1 MINIH
6 PFLIGRR
13 RVAGIIFATI
23 LLFSL
28 CLALSGCATKVRVN
42 MLQPAEFHQ
51 ASLTKSVAVVP
62 FSGPNGADFA
72 AEIEG
77 VLASIN
83 IDDRPYFS
91 LVDRQSLDRII
102 SEQKFSQSG
111 LVDPNTA
118 ARLGRMVGAQG
129 IYTGAVTASEVKDHR
144 YTEQRRECIKY
155 EEQKKDAKWYEA
167 AKCLKYRDYTVR
179 CLKRDAVFSVTP
191 KLIDVSTGRV
201 LYSRNLGDSASSSGC
216 DDRSPAVGREE
227 LLEKVKGTTK
237 ARFRKDVAP
246 FYVTVEIGLMDTT
259 DGIPTAEPKDALKR
273 GIEYADRGRLDAAC
287 ELWGSARIQAPASP
301 ALLYNL
307 GVCAESRGDAEAALS
322 LYRQADKL
330 LGKPDDDITAALNR
344 VSAVI
349 KNRKKLEQ
357 QLRPQG

>member
-1 MINIH
+1 MTDTTAHSSVRHRVFRLLPVIL
-6 PFLIGRR
+6 PAFFLG
-13 RVAGIIFATI
+13 
-23 LLFSL
+23 LF
-28 CLALSGCATKVRVN
+28 LSGCATKVRVN
-42 MLQPAEFHQ
+42 MLQPAAYHQ

-62 FSGPNGADFA
+62 FNGPDGANFA

-77 VLASIN
+77 VLGSIN

-91 LVDRQSLDRII
+91 LVDRQSLDRVI

-129 IYTGAVTASEVKDHR
+129 IYTGTVTASDVKERR
-144 YTEQRRECIKY
+144 YREQRRECV
-155 EEQKKDAKWYEA
+155 EREAKKKNAGFFDVP
-167 AKCLKYRDYTVR
+167 KCLRYRNYTVN
-179 CLKRDAVFSVTP
+179 CLKRDVTFAVTP

-201 LYSRNLGDSASSSGC
+201 LYSRNLGNSTSSSGC
-216 DDRSPAVGREE
+216 SDGTQPKSGDE
-227 LLEKVKGTTK
+227 LLEGVKATAK
-237 ARFRKDVAP
+237 AQFRKDVAP
-246 FYVTVEIGLMDTT
+246 FYTTVEIGLMDTT
-259 DGIPTAEPKDALKR
+259 DGIPTAEPKDSLKR
-273 GIEYADRGRLDAAC
+273 GLEYAARGRLDAAC
-287 ELWGSARIQAPASP
+287 ELWGAARIQAPASP

-307 GVCAESRGDAEAALS
+307 GVCAESRGDADAALS

>member
-1 MINIH
+1 MTKSFPSAPRH
-6 PFLIGRR
+6 RRFLL
-13 RVAGIIFATI
+13 RVVLAF
-23 LLFSL
+23 LF
-28 CLALSGCATKVRVN
+28 CLALPGCAAKVRVN

-62 FSGPNGADFA
+62 FSGPGGADFA

-77 VLASIN
+77 VLGSIN

-91 LVDRQSLDRII
+91 LVDRRSLDRVI

-118 ARLGRMVGAQG
+118 ARLGQMLGAQG
-129 IYTGAVTASEVKDHR
+129 IYTGTVTASEVKNNR
-144 YTEQRRECIKY
+144 YTEQRRECVQY
-155 EEQKKDAKWYEA
+155 EEKKKDAKWYEG

-179 CLKRDAVFSVTP
+179 CLKRDVHFAVTP
-191 KLIDVSTGRV
+191 RLIDVSTGRV
-201 LYSRNLGDSASSSGC
+201 LYSRNLADSASSAGC
-216 DDRSPAVGREE
+216 DDGSPPKSPEE
-227 LLEKVKGTTK
+227 LLEKTKGTVK
-237 ARFRKDVAP
+237 AQFRKDVAP
-246 FYVTVEIGLMDTT
+246 FYVTVEIGLKDMT
-259 DGIPTAEPKDALKR
+259 DGIPTPEPRDNLKR
-273 GIEYADRGRLDAAC
+273 GIEYASRSRLDAAC
-287 ELWGSARIQAPASP
+287 ELWGAARIQAPASP

-330 LGKPDDDITAALNR
+330 LGKPDDDVTAALNR
-344 VSAVI
+344 VSGVI
-349 KNRKKLEQ
+349 KNRQKLEQ

>member
-1 MINIH
+1 MTNTSIH
-6 PFLIGRR
+6 PSVRQ
-13 RVAGIIFATI
+13 RVFR
-23 LLFSL
+23 LLPVFVPAFFI

-42 MLQPAEFHQ
+42 MLQPAAYHQ
-51 ASLTKSVAVVP
+51 ASLTKAVAVVP
-62 FSGPNGADFA
+62 FGGPDGTGFA

-91 LVDRQSLDRII
+91 LVDRQSLNRII

-118 ARLGRMVGAQG
+118 AKLGRMVGAQG
-129 IYTGAVTASEVKDHR
+129 IYTGTVTASDVKEQR
-144 YTEQRRECIKY
+144 YREQRRECIEREAK
-155 EEQKKDAKWYEA
+155 KKDAGFFDVP
-167 AKCLKYRDYTVR
+167 KCLKYRNYNVN
-179 CLKRDAVFSVTP
+179 CLKRDVTFAVTP

-201 LYSRNLGDSASSSGC
+201 LYSRNLGGSTSSSGC
-216 DDRSPAVGREE
+216 SDGAQPKGGDE
-227 LLEKVKGTTK
+227 LLEQVKGT
-237 ARFRKDVAP
+237 ARAQFRKDVAP
-246 FYVTVEIGLMDTT
+246 FYVTVEIALMDMT
-259 DGIPTAEPKDALKR
+259 DGIATAEPKDALKR
-273 GIEYADRGRLDAAC
+273 GVEYAGRGRLDAAC
-287 ELWGSARIQAPASP
+287 EIWGAARIQAPTSP

-307 GVCAESRGDAEAALS
+307 GVCAESRGDADAALS

-349 KNRKKLEQ
+349 KNRMKLQQ
-357 QLRPQG
+357 QLHPQG